1 MNQTISLMARAKAS
15 IDNGLSRLGKD
26 INFQNPVD
34 SVLVVFASRAVAS
47 SNAIALL
54 ISHGHE
60 IEALPILRSLGIL
73 SVWSR
78 WIMEKDSEKRATEAL
93 SQISKPD
100 WETYWQG
107 DLLVERAAQLNF
119 ESSLREI
126 MIELRYLKFYSKTGS
141 VPWDHLSEKY
151 FFAPSSASVA
161 AEVAGLFMTHIV
173 EALEVHWKGHF
184 TGLEEVAH
192 RQRRQKA

>member
-1 MNQTISLMARAKAS
+1 MARAKAS

-26 INFQNPVD
+26 MDFQNPVD

-60 IEALPILRSLGIL
+60 IEALPILNALSIL

-78 WIMEKDSEKRATEAL
+78 WIMEKDSEDRANEAL

-100 WETYWQG
+100 WVIYWQK
-107 DLLVERAAQLNF
+107 DLLSERAAHLNF
-119 ESSLREI
+119 ESALRQMI
-126 MIELRYLKFYSKTGS
+126 IELKPLRFYSKTGS

-151 FFAPSSASVA
+151 FFRPPAASTVGEA
-161 AEVAGLFMTHIV
+161 AGLFMTHIV
-173 EALEVHWKGHF
+173 EALEVRWKGYF
-184 TGLEEVAH
+184 TGLEEVAN

>member
-26 INFQNPVD
+26 INSQNPVD

-60 IEALPILRSLGIL
+60 IEALPALKSLGVL
-73 SVWSR
+73 SVWAR
-78 WIMEKDSEKRATEAL
+78 WVMEKDSETRAAEAL

-107 DLLVERAAQLNF
+107 DLLSERAAQLNF

-126 MIELRYLKFYSKTGS
+126 MIELQSLKFYSKTGN

-151 FFAPSSASVA
+151 FFTPPSASTVA
-161 AEVAGLFMTHIV
+161 EAAGLLMTHV
-173 EALEVHWKGHF
+173 AEALDARWKGYF
-184 TGLEEVAH
+184 TGLEEVLR